1 MTRCGY
7 FEKRWKKPMIKAI
20 LLDLD
25 DTLLGNPTEAFV
37 RNYLALLD
45 AFLERHLGLVDAH
58 TAILAA
64 TDAVIHSD
72 DPRTS
77 NLETFYAA
85 LLERLTVDRAT
96 FQTAMDVFYREVYPD
111 LAQTTQPHP
120 GVHKLVEALLAR
132 GLQLVVA
139 TNPFFPR
146 VAIEQRLAWAGV
158 PTDTVPFALVTTL
171 ENMHY
176 TKPHPA
182 YYEEALARI
191 GVQAD
196 EAVMVGNHWQ
206 NDIMPAHRAGLH
218 TFWVCMDGDTQA
230 TDMALADGHGSL
242 ADFACLV
249 QDEGW
254 LETLTPSPHR
264 PAQIAP
270 RLNGNLA
277 ALLGVV
283 EEAPAHVWTMRPV
296 PNEWT
301 PMEVLCHLAESERE
315 VQRPRLERIV
325 REDNPFLSQ
334 PKQPPPPAARLCPEQ
349 AHEVALTFADE
360 RERTL
365 AFLAA
370 LPPQAWARAARH
382 YIFGPTT
389 LLEMANFV
397 SQHDRM
403 HITQLCQTIGK
414 CL

>member
-1 MTRCGY
+1 
-7 FEKRWKKPMIKAI
+7 MIKAI

-45 AFLERHLGLVDAH
+45 DFLHHHLGVAAAH
-58 TAILAA
+58 VAILSA
-64 TDAVIHSD
+64 TDAVIHSN

-77 NLETFYAA
+77 NLEAFYAA
-85 LLERLTVDRAT
+85 LLARLPVERAT
-96 FQTAMDVFYREVYPD
+96 FQAAMDVFYREVYPQ

-120 GVHKLVEALLAR
+120 GVRKLVEALIER

-158 PTDTVPFALVTTL
+158 PVDDVPFALVTTL

-182 YYEEALARI
+182 YYEEALARV

-206 NDIMPAHRAGLH
+206 NDILPAHAAGLH

-230 TDMALADGHGSL
+230 TDISLVDGHGSL
-242 ADFACLV
+242 ADFACRV

-254 LETLTPSPHR
+254 LETLSPL
-264 PAQIAP
+264 PNVPDQIAP
-270 RLNGNLA
+270 RLSGNLA

-283 EEAPAHVWTMRPV
+283 EEAPGHVWKMRPE
-296 PNEWT
+296 PDEWS

-315 VQRPRLERIV
+315 VQRPRLERIA
-325 REDNPFLSQ
+325 REDNPFLSRPQ
-334 PKQPPPPAARLCPEQ
+334 APPAPASRACPEH
-349 AHEVALTFADE
+349 ARRVADEFADE

-370 LPPQAWARAARH
+370 MSAEAWERPARH

-397 SQHDRM
+397 SQHDRI